1 MKNEGALSKRF
12 FRHTGIYRSDVSS
25 LLLNLGQSTAFRS
38 GPGQALGRAGRTR
51 PAHRRDEFRP
61 AIPQRVARQ
70 QCPSPLHRHP
80 QLKTIAAANGI
91 FYHRTVSFLLTVCLT
106 IGDNLTLVPLSRFP
120 KGESRG
126 GRVPPTPQKRRLPPQ
141 EGKPPC
147 AIPQKKMARVKIF
160 VDRGRPSHGSRD
172 REGADDA
179 RACHRFFDSAT
190 ARLFFASS

>member
-61 AIPQRVARQ
+61 VIPQRVARQ

-91 FYHRTVSFLLTVCLT
+91 LYHRTVTFLLTVCLSH
-106 IGDNLTLVPLSRFP
+106 GDKLKDLTLPFP
-120 KGESRG
+120 PKF
-126 GRVPPTPQKRRLPPQ
+126 PQVSPIRTDQ
-141 EGKPPC
+141 
-147 AIPQKKMARVKIF
+147 
-160 VDRGRPSHGSRD
+160 
-172 REGADDA
+172 
-179 RACHRFFDSAT
+179 
-190 ARLFFASS
+190 

>member
-80 QLKTIAAANGI
+80 QLKTIAAPNGI
-91 FYHRTVSFLLTVCLT
+91 FYHRTVTFLLTVCLRL
-106 IGDNLTLVPLSRFP
+106 GDNL
-120 KGESRG
+120 KGMLMM
-126 GRVPPTPQKRRLPPQ
+126 TKRRMG
-141 EGKPPC
+141 EN
-147 AIPQKKMARVKIF
+147 KKR
-160 VDRGRPSHGSRD
+160 
-172 REGADDA
+172 RE
-179 RACHRFFDSAT
+179 
-190 ARLFFASS
+190 

>member
-80 QLKTIAAANGI
+80 QLKTIAAPNGI
-91 FYHRTVSFLLTVCLT
+91 FYHRTVTFLLTVCLRL
-106 IGDNLTLVPLSRFP
+106 GDKLNQQYQRQKYHRHRQSFAFQLTLYIHRSVLFHGPHQTVLLF
-120 KGESRG
+120 ESSSCQCLRT
-126 GRVPPTPQKRRLPPQ
+126 RCVVCSLASCFRQH
-141 EGKPPC
+141 
-147 AIPQKKMARVKIF
+147 
-160 VDRGRPSHGSRD
+160 PSHSIH
-172 REGADDA
+172 
-179 RACHRFFDSAT
+179 CRFYSY
-190 ARLFFASS
+190 SHMS

>member
-61 AIPQRVARQ
+61 VIPQRVARQ

-91 FYHRTVSFLLTVCLT
+91 LYHRTVTFLLTVCL
-106 IGDNLTLVPLSRFP
+106 
-120 KGESRG
+120 
-126 GRVPPTPQKRRLPPQ
+126 
-141 EGKPPC
+141 
-147 AIPQKKMARVKIF
+147 
-160 VDRGRPSHGSRD
+160 SHGDKLTQKEETSMSQNQFPEGWDEKRVQKVLAHYD
-172 REGADDA
+172 EQSPDEAVAEDEAGVASCETVMNVPHDLVSQVRELIAKRHA
-179 RACHRFFDSAT
+179 
-190 ARLFFASS
+190 